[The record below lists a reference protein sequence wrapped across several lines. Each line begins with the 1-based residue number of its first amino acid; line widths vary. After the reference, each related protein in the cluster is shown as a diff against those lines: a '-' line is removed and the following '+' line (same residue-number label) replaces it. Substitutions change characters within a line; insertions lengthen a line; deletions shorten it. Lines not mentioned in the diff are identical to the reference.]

1 MLVGKELEELI
12 QVVETLMGPD
22 GCPWDREQTHAS
34 LKKYLLE
41 EAYEYFD
48 AVDANDLD
56 RMKEEL
62 GDVLLQ
68 PLMHAEIAKNEGSFT
83 LEEVAAA
90 IKDKLIRRHPH
101 VFGDRSVADADE
113 VLKNWDQIKKS
124 EKPQSDASI
133 LDGIP
138 KGMPSL
144 LRALQVSKRAAR
156 AGFEWPNKQSVL
168 EKLDEEVSELKEAID
183 SGDKDAIESEIGD
196 LLFTIVNVARWEK
209 LDGEDALHR
218 MLNRFQTRF
227 KSMESQADKPL
238 SELSPIEWDD
248 LWNASKAIE
257 KLASS

>member
-1 MLVGKELEELI
+1 MLVGKELGELI

-101 VFGDRSVADADE
+101 VFGDRSVADANE

-183 SGDKDAIESEIGD
+183 SGDQDAIESEIGD

-227 KSMESQADKPL
+227 RSMESQADKPL
-238 SELSPIEWDD
+238 SELSPQEWDG

-257 KLASS
+257 RLASS